1 MLNLS
6 DWISENLGIHD
17 YLAGKITVS
26 ILVIAVWML
35 IRWIIVAILGRQVRS
50 GKDKYYWIRAVKYT
64 LAGIV
69 FVSLVFIWGS
79 EIESFATFIGLISAA
94 LTIALKD
101 LFVNF
106 AGWIFLL
113 VRKPFQLGDRVQI
126 GEHMGDVIDIRI
138 FQFTINEI
146 GHWVDADQSTGRI
159 IHIPNGK
166 VFTEP
171 QANFSQG
178 FSHIW
183 HEINVMITFDSNWQK
198 AKGILTEIVNEHAA
212 SLTKAAEKKL
222 IEATKRYMILYSR
235 LTPIVY
241 TKVKESGIQFSMR
254 FLITP
259 HRRRTAEQAI
269 WEDIL
274 QHFSENEDIRIAY
287 PTQRIYY
294 KGQDGDGPNKLT

>member
-1 MLNLS
+1 MQNLTSWVS
-6 DWISENLGIHD
+6 DFLGIHD
-17 YLAGKITVS
+17 YVASKLTLSFI
-26 ILVIAVWML
+26 VIIIGL
-35 IRWIIVAILGRQVRS
+35 IIRWIVVGILSSRIKE
-50 GKDKYYWIRAVKYT
+50 GKDKYYWIRSAKYT
-64 LAGIV
+64 VAGLNIV
-69 FVSLVFIWGS
+69 ALLIIWGS

-101 LFVNF
+101 LFVNL
-106 AGWIFLL
+106 AGWIFLII
-113 VRKPFQLGDRVQI
+113 RKPFQLGDRVQI
-126 GEHMGDVIDIRI
+126 GSHMGDVIDIRV

-146 GHWVDADQSTGRI
+146 GNWVDADQSTGRI

-171 QANFSQG
+171 QANFNQG

-183 HEINVMITFDSNWQK
+183 HEINVLITFESDWRK
-198 AKGILTEIVNEHAA
+198 TKEILTEIVNKHAA

-222 IEATKRYMILYSR
+222 IEATKKYMILYNR

-241 TKVKESGIQFSMR
+241 TKVKDSGVQLSMR

-274 QHFSENEDIRIAY
+274 DEFQKHDDIHLAY
-287 PTQRIYY
+287 PTQRIFYT
-294 KGQDGDGPNKLT
+294 GQADDNKNPLT

>member
-1 MLNLS
+1 MQFFTN
-6 DWISENLGIHD
+6 WISETLGIHD
-17 YLAGKITVS
+17 YFAGKLTLS
-26 ILVIAVWML
+26 IVVILSAVVL
-35 IRWIIVAILGRQVRS
+35 RWIVVGLLSRRVKNA
-50 GKDKYYWIRAVKYT
+50 KDKYYWIRSSKYFVGT
-64 LAGIV
+64 INFLA
-69 FVSLVFIWGS
+69 LLFIWGS

-101 LFVNF
+101 LVVNF

-126 GEHMGDVIDIRI
+126 GDHKGDVIDIRV

-171 QANFSQG
+171 QANFNQG

-183 HEINVMITFDSNWQK
+183 HEINVLITFESDWKK
-198 AKGILTEIVNEHAA
+198 AKEILTEIVNKHAA
-212 SLTKAAEKKL
+212 SLTKTAEKKL
-222 IEATKRYMILYSR
+222 LEATKKYMILYTR

-241 TKVKESGIQFSMR
+241 TKVKESGVQLSMR

-259 HRRRTAEQAI
+259 HRRRTAEQLI

-274 QHFSENEDIRIAY
+274 EHFSQHDNINLAY
-287 PTQRIYY
+287 PTQRIYFSDQ
-294 KGQDGDGPNKLT
+294 KSNPEEPAS